1 MGQKRLWKIRRPLTS
16 APLATYRV
24 EYRAEGT
31 VRALGELRDVPA
43 HHATLDPFVSMLL
56 RDGDG
61 GEVVLVDTATGAVV
75 ARRRVRPFPSKPGDR
90 FRPAGV

>member
-1 MGQKRLWKIRRPLTS
+1 MR
-16 APLATYRV
+16 TYRV
-24 EYRAEGT
+24 EHRAGDR
-31 VRALGELRDVPA
+31 VRPLGELRGVPA

-75 ARRRVRPFPSKPGDR
+75 ARRRVRPFPAKPGDR